1 MAESEQRAVQKR
13 QVAYKVRVKDILN
26 GTYVK
31 EEGWQPNYIEI
42 GGNKVSRVNLIGA
55 IVLKIDEGNAVLD
68 DGSGKVPLRV
78 FENNVFFNKI
88 DVGDV
93 VLVIGKPR
101 EFGSEKYLMPEILR
115 KVEDTGWID
124 VRKNE
129 LKLNKTQDINPK
141 KEDKKEVEEIVED
154 VKEYPYEKVFNL
166 IKKLDKGE
174 GADVEEV
181 VNSSESNDAEKIV
194 KRLLENGEVFEVKS
208 GRLKVLE

>member
-1 MAESEQRAVQKR
+1 MAEPEQQAVQKR

-31 EEGWQPNYIEI
+31 EEGWLPNYIEI

-55 IVLKIDEGNAVLD
+55 IVLKIDEGNVVMD
-68 DGSGKVPLRV
+68 DGSGKIPLRV
-78 FENNVFFNKI
+78 FENNVFFEKI

-101 EFGSEKYLMPEILR
+101 EFGSEKYIMPEILR

-124 VRKNE
+124 IRKNE
-129 LKLNKTQDINPK
+129 LKLDTAPDINLEK
-141 KEDKKEVEEIVED
+141 EGKKDVEEVAEGVKED
-154 VKEYPYEKVFNL
+154 PYEKVFNL
-166 IKKLDKGE
+166 IKKMDKGE
-174 GADVEEV
+174 GVDVEEL
-181 VNSSESNDAEKIV
+181 VNSVEGNDAEKIV

-208 GRLKVLE
+208 GKLKVLE